1 MKFLIAM
8 VIFLT
13 SFSSFAGF
21 SNYCGT
27 VDKMYTWVGGGETY
41 GVWVMFDNNPSVC
54 SGGFYLSQQGNNR
67 ELVYSFLLSAKMA
80 KTPICIQT
88 NPEVG
93 KISSRCKINY
103 VVDK

>member
-1 MKFLIAM
+1 MRFSIAV
-8 VIFLT
+8 VIFFM
-13 SFSSFAGF
+13 SFNSFAGL
-21 SNYCGT
+21 SNYCGNI
-27 VDKMYTWVGGGETY
+27 DKMYTWAGGNDTY
-41 GVWVMFDNNPSVC
+41 GVWVLFDNNPSAC

-88 NPEVG
+88 NPESG
-93 KISSRCKINY
+93 KISARCRINY

>member
-1 MKFLIAM
+1 MIFSIAF
-8 VIFLT
+8 VIYLM
-13 SFSSFAGF
+13 SFNVFAAW
-21 SNYCGT
+21 SNYCGS
-27 VDKMYTWVGGGETY
+27 VDKMYTWTGGGETY
-41 GVWVMFDNNPSVC
+41 GVWVQLDNNPSAC

-88 NPEVG
+88 NPEVA
-93 KISSRCKINY
+93 KISERCKINY